1 VLTLSRN
8 VDQCKPLLSGPAA
21 REAQAKRVLKTV
33 ATAGDAYDIL
43 NVSMAGAYT
52 RPLLSST

>member
-1 VLTLSRN
+1 LSRK
-8 VDQCKPLLSGPAA
+8 VDECKPLLLGPAA